1 VLKTGKVLSNER
13 KISKQAMTRNK
24 TQNRK
29 IKIALVLTI
38 LIAMIFGKNLLERKN
53 FNELGDS
60 FISFYED
67 RLMVE
72 SYIFSISE
80 KLFRIKLLVNHCEFE
95 SDYSHVIDE
104 IIDYE
109 EGILTLVHEF
119 ENTKLTI
126 TEEGFLTD
134 FKKIIQENLRIAD
147 YASLYSDSTGINE
160 KRVKEYNSYIERAI
174 LDLEK
179 LSQIQLDE
187 GKILAM
193 NSDKVVN
200 RSKIWAQ
207 FEVAALVILLVII
220 YLLIY
225 TSRSIRNGIVD

>member
-1 VLKTGKVLSNER
+1 
-13 KISKQAMTRNK
+13 MTRSK
-24 TQNRK
+24 AQNRK
-29 IKIALVLTI
+29 IKIALVLTF
-38 LIAMIFGKNLLERKN
+38 LIAMIFGKNLLERRN
-53 FNELGDS
+53 FNELGDG

-104 IIDYE
+104 IIEYE
-109 EGILTLVHEF
+109 EGILVLVHEF

-147 YASLYSDSTGINE
+147 YAALYSDSKGINE
-160 KRVKEYNSYIERAI
+160 KNVKEYNSYIERAI
-174 LDLEK
+174 TDLEK
-179 LSQIQLDE
+179 LSQIQLEE

-200 RSKIWAQ
+200 KSKIWAQ

-225 TSRSIRNGIVD
+225 TTRTVKNGIAD

>member
-1 VLKTGKVLSNER
+1 
-13 KISKQAMTRNK
+13 MTRSK

-29 IKIALVLTI
+29 IKVALVLTI
-38 LIAMIFGKNLLERKN
+38 LIAMIFAKNLLERKN

-95 SDYSHVIDE
+95 SDYSHVLEE
-104 IIDYE
+104 IIAYE

-147 YASLYSDSTGINE
+147 YASLYSDSSGINE
-160 KRVKEYNSYIERAI
+160 LKVKEYNSYIEKAI

-179 LSQIQLDE
+179 LSQIQVDE

-225 TSRSIRNGIVD
+225 TSRTIRDGIVD

>member
-1 VLKTGKVLSNER
+1 MPK
-13 KISKQAMTRNK
+13 NK
-24 TQNRK
+24 NQNRK
-29 IKIALVLTI
+29 LKAAIVLTI
-38 LIAMIFGKNLLERKN
+38 LIAMIFGKNVLERKN

-95 SDYSHVIDE
+95 SDYSHVIDD
-104 IIDYE
+104 IVAYE
-109 EGILTLVHEF
+109 EAILKLVVDF
-119 ENTKLTI
+119 ENTKLTNV
-126 TEEGFLTD
+126 EAGFLND
-134 FKKIIQENLRIAD
+134 FKGIIQDNLRISD
-147 YASLYSDSTGINE
+147 YALLYSDESGINAA
-160 KRVKEYNSYIERAI
+160 KVKEYNSYIERAI
-174 LDLEK
+174 VDLDK

-225 TSRSIRNGIVD
+225 TSRRIRTGIVD

>member
-1 VLKTGKVLSNER
+1 
-13 KISKQAMTRNK
+13 MTRSK

-29 IKIALVLTI
+29 IKVALVLTI

-104 IIDYE
+104 IIAYE

-119 ENTKLTI
+119 ESTKLTI

-147 YASLYSDSTGINE
+147 YASLYSDSSGINE
-160 KRVKEYNSYIERAI
+160 MKVKEYNSYIERAI
-174 LDLEK
+174 MDLEK
-179 LSQIQLDE
+179 LSQIQLEE

-225 TSRSIRNGIVD
+225 TSRTIRDGIVD

>member
-1 VLKTGKVLSNER
+1 MSRTKL
-13 KISKQAMTRNK
+13 
-24 TQNRK
+24 QNRK
-29 IKIALVLTI
+29 LKAALILTFLI
-38 LIAMIFGKNLLERKN
+38 LMIFGKNVLERKN

-67 RLMVE
+67 RLVVE

-104 IIDYE
+104 IIAYE
-109 EGILTLVHEF
+109 EQILKLVSDF
-119 ENTKLTI
+119 ESTKLT
-126 TEEGFLTD
+126 TKEAGFLND
-134 FKKIIQENLRIAD
+134 FKNIIQNNLRIAE
-147 YASLYSDSTGINE
+147 YAQLYSEEEGVN
-160 KRVKEYNSYIERAI
+160 KVNVQEYNKYIERAI
-174 LDLEK
+174 GDLDK
-179 LSQIQLDE
+179 LSQIQLEE

-200 RSKIWAQ
+200 KSKIWSQ

-225 TSRSIRNGIVD
+225 TSRTIKEGIVD

>member
-1 VLKTGKVLSNER
+1 
-13 KISKQAMTRNK
+13 MTRSK
-24 TQNRK
+24 AQNRK
-29 IKIALVLTI
+29 IKIAIVLTF
-38 LIAMIFGKNLLERKN
+38 LIAMIFGKNLLERRN
-53 FNELGDS
+53 FNELGDG

-104 IIDYE
+104 IIEYE
-109 EGILTLVHEF
+109 EGILALVHEF

-147 YASLYSDSTGINE
+147 YAALYSDSTGIN
-160 KRVKEYNSYIERAI
+160 KKNVKEYNSYIERAI
-174 LDLEK
+174 KDLEK

-200 RSKIWAQ
+200 KSKIWAQ

-225 TSRSIRNGIVD
+225 TTRSIKNGIAD

>member
-1 VLKTGKVLSNER
+1 MPK
-13 KISKQAMTRNK
+13 NK
-24 TQNRK
+24 NQNRK
-29 IKIALVLTI
+29 LKAAIVLTI
-38 LIAMIFGKNLLERKN
+38 LIAMIFGKNVLERKN

-95 SDYSHVIDE
+95 SDYSHVIDD
-104 IIDYE
+104 IVAYE
-109 EGILTLVHEF
+109 EDILGLVIDF
-119 ENTKLTI
+119 ENTKLTNV
-126 TEEGFLTD
+126 EAEFLGD
-134 FKKIIQENLRIAD
+134 FKGIIQNNLRISD
-147 YASLYSDSTGINE
+147 YALLYSEESGINAE
-160 KRVKEYNSYIERAI
+160 KVIEYNSYIERAI
-174 LDLEK
+174 TDLEK

-225 TSRSIRNGIVD
+225 TSRNIRTGIVD